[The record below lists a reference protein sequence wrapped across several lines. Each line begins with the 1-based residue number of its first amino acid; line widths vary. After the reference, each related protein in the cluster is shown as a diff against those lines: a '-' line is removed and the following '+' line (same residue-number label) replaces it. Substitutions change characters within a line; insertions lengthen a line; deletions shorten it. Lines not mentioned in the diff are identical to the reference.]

1 MISGSGRTTASD
13 AVAGPQTLITQP
25 PARTGTGRARG
36 TFGELLQ
43 GALPGDLDF
52 LVTLP
57 IRAGST
63 AVFTPDPLADGVRVD
78 PPHKTKSRTL
88 AELVLRRRGIAGG
101 GLLRLDCA
109 LPEGKG
115 LASSSAD
122 LVATA
127 RAIGDAFGRPPHPS
141 EIESWLRLVEPSDGV
156 MYPGIVAFRHRQ
168 VRLHARLGPVPPLT
182 IVAVDEGGEIDT
194 VAFNRIPA
202 RIPAADQR
210 EYRRL
215 LETLRRAV
223 PAGDV
228 TTIGEVATRSARMNA
243 ARHPRPHLDAV
254 IARARSIGAA
264 GVVVA
269 HSGTMIGMLLDDRD
283 PDHAL
288 RMADATAWS
297 GSFGT
302 RAHLHRSAPCPP
314 DHPDHPDHPER
325 AARTS
330 DRTGRTGRSLSGAGG
345 SAGWGAQSGGRR
357 MPRW

>member
-1 MISGSGRTTASD
+1 MALRAAGIRPRDRHRRGRTEDLPAM
-13 AVAGPQTLITQP
+13 GPSAE
-25 PARTGTGRARG
+25 PAAAPRTPRPTRTGTGRAHG

-43 GALPGDLDF
+43 GALPGDQDF

-63 AVFTPDPLADGVRVD
+63 AVFTPDPRADGVRVE
-78 PPHKTKSRTL
+78 PPHKTKSRAL
-88 AELVLRRRGIAGG
+88 AELVLRRRGISGG

-127 RAIGDAFGRPPHPS
+127 RAIGDAYGHPPHPS
-141 EIESWLRLVEPSDGV
+141 EIESWLRLIEPSDGV

-168 VRLHARLGPVPPLT
+168 VRLHSRLGPVPPLT
-182 IVAVDEGGEIDT
+182 IVAADEGGGIDT
-194 VAFNRIPA
+194 VAFNRTPA
-202 RIPAADQR
+202 RFPVAETR

-215 LETLRRAV
+215 LQTLAVAV

-228 TTIGEVATRSARMNA
+228 ATIGRVATRSARMNA

-254 IARARSIGAA
+254 IAQARSIGAA

-283 PDHAL
+283 PDHARRL
-288 RMADATAWS
+288 ADATAWAR
-297 GSFGT
+297 SFGPS
-302 RAHLHRSAPCPP
+302 HLHRSAP
-314 DHPDHPDHPER
+314 
-325 AARTS
+325 
-330 DRTGRTGRSLSGAGG
+330 
-345 SAGWGAQSGGRR
+345 
-357 MPRW
+357 